1 MAWEMSGFPRG
12 YPPLHLLNSN
22 LHGQRNAVFSLQVN
36 NDGVHL
42 PRVDVR
48 WEVLPRGT
56 EGIAERELSILAV
69 NAMTNSTFAE
79 SLHFKMGR
87 GSVSALVPSMSS
99 ISGLKFTDFTFESP
113 AVHSS
118 MHGRWIAS
126 SRETLQCGEM
136 RCVIGYVVTYSHDL
150 SKVKVE

>member
-1 MAWEMSGFPRG
+1 MSGLPRG
-12 YPPLHLLNSN
+12 IPPLHRLNSN
-22 LHGQRNAVFSLQVN
+22 LHSSKNAVFSLQVN
-36 NDGVHL
+36 NDGLHL
-42 PRVDVR
+42 PRIDVR

-69 NAMTNSTFAE
+69 NAMTNSTFGE
-79 SLHFKMGR
+79 SLQFQIGR
-87 GSVSALVPSMSS
+87 GNVSALVPSKAS
-99 ISGLKFTDFTFESP
+99 IAGLKFMDFTFESP

-118 MHGRWIAS
+118 MHGRWVVS
-126 SRETLQCGEM
+126 SKETLQCGEM